1 MRSGQIMRIKSMMMV
16 LKNSDFL
23 LRFRIGHV
31 DLHQKTVELRFRQ
44 WIGAFKFNRVLGS
57 EHSKEFRKTIG
68 SAINADLAFFHG
80 LKQGRLGAWRHAVN
94 FVAQQQIG
102 KQWATMQRED
112 TGRKIENIAAQD
124 VRWHEI
130 RGALHALEVQGKQ

>member
-1 MRSGQIMRIKSMMMV
+1 MRRGEIMRIKSMMIV
-16 LKNSDFL
+16 LKNGDVL
-23 LRFRIGHV
+23 VRFRIGHV

-44 WIGAFKFNRVLGS
+44 WICAFKLNGVLSS
-57 EHSKEFRKTIG
+57 EHSKKFRKAIC

-80 LKQGRLGAWRHAVN
+80 FKQGRLGAWRHAVN
-94 FVAQQQIG
+94 FVGQQQIG

-124 VRWHEI
+124 VRRHEI
-130 RGALHALEVQGKQ
+130 SGALSVL